1 MLVNVVIVW
10 FHAVS
15 LLCNLLFVI
24 SKSHF
29 KLSNVLG
36 KYKQACEWTQ
46 RQTEKREGATYQH
59 SLLGEKQ
66 QHFNTRQN
74 IMVQGPPAA
83 QPNIIH
89 NYCWSYMSV
98 EYLNQQRTTF
108 FFMWDAQTQ
117 VIW

>member
-1 MLVNVVIVW
+1 MQ
-10 FHAVS
+10 
-15 LLCNLLFVI
+15 
-24 SKSHF
+24 SHF

-36 KYKQACEWTQ
+36 KYKQVCESTFLPSSMPELRTDRYSEWTH

-83 QPNIIH
+83 QPQH
-89 NYCWSYMSV
+89 N
-98 EYLNQQRTTF
+98 T
-108 FFMWDAQTQ
+108 
-117 VIW
+117 